1 MTTNTTKAVQAV
13 RIPLYKGVSCVT
25 YVQNSDPYGDMHIN
39 YFDVP
44 SENYT
49 DGNLTGIKLAFEVM
63 AAARNGDFDSF
74 QSVHDAA
81 SKVLRKSENND
92 NFAQDGA
99 GAAVCY
105 LETMSHILELAAKT
119 IDFTELIAKSLGDHE
134 AMLQDS
140 LNDTKAD
147 NAAFLERMKAAK
159 LAQRDQI
166 GGAS

>member
-1 MTTNTTKAVQAV
+1 MSMTTNTTKAVQAV

-25 YVQNSDPYGDMHIN
+25 YLQNPDPYGDMHIN

-49 DGNLTGIKLAFEVM
+49 DGNLTGIKVAFEVM

-81 SKVLRKSENND
+81 SKVLRESENND
-92 NFAQDGA
+92 NFAHDGA

-105 LETMSHILELAAKT
+105 LETMSQVLMLAAKSL
-119 IDFTELIAKSLGDHE
+119 DLTELMTQSLGDHE

-147 NAAFLERMKAAK
+147 NAAFVDRMKAAK
-159 LAQRDQI
+159 I

>member
-1 MTTNTTKAVQAV
+1 MTTNTTKAV

-25 YVQNSDPYGDMHIN
+25 YLKGTEPYGDLHTN

-49 DGNLTGIKLAFEVM
+49 DGNLTGVKVAFEIM
-63 AAARNGDFDSF
+63 AAARNGNFDSF

-81 SKVLRKSENND
+81 SKVLMASKDNP
-92 NFAQDGA
+92 NFAKDGA
-99 GAAVCY
+99 GAAVSY
-105 LETMSHILELAAKT
+105 LETMSRILELAAKSL
-119 IDFTELIAKSLGDHE
+119 DLTELMVQSLGDHE
-134 AMLQDS
+134 AMLQDN

-147 NAAFLERMKAAK
+147 NAAFLDRMKAAK
-159 LAQRDQI
+159 T

>member
-25 YVQNSDPYGDMHIN
+25 YLQSSDPYGDMYIN

-44 SENYT
+44 SENFT

-81 SKVLRKSENND
+81 SKVLRESENND

-105 LETMSHILELAAKT
+105 LETMSRILKLAAKSL
-119 IDFTELIAKSLGDHE
+119 DLTELMAQSLGDHE
-134 AMLQDS
+134 AMLQDN

-147 NAAFLERMKAAK
+147 NAAFLDRMMTAK
-159 LAQRDQI
+159 T
-166 GGAS
+166 GGES